1 MTDDRD
7 FLERATSLNKQIQ
20 GREIGADHVAS
31 AFSLYGLERRAVALE
46 ALDAELAG
54 DKDLSLRRRAELLT
68 LRRKMGDIHTSLRRA
83 GR

>member
-7 FLERATSLNKQIQ
+7 FLARATSLNQQIH
-20 GREIGADHVAS
+20 GREMSADHIAS
-31 AFSLYGLERRAVALE
+31 AFSLYGLEKRAVALE

-54 DKDLSLRRRAELLT
+54 DSNTSLRRRAELLT
-68 LRRKMGDIHTSLRRA
+68 LRRKMGDIHSTLRKA